1 MNKKRKSVKDYSHM
15 SIAQLRRLKQ
25 ELDAKESV
33 QRLNKIHNENI
44 QKQINNNILN
54 EYSRIRNFLDSS
66 LPVGYRDTNHLKK
79 RMDQIEKMKI
89 V

>member
-1 MNKKRKSVKDYSHM
+1 MNKTRKSVKDYSHM
-15 SIAQLRRLKQ
+15 SIAQLRRLKH

-54 EYSRIRNFLDSS
+54 EYSRIRIF
-66 LPVGYRDTNHLKK
+66 
-79 RMDQIEKMKI
+79 
-89 V
+89 